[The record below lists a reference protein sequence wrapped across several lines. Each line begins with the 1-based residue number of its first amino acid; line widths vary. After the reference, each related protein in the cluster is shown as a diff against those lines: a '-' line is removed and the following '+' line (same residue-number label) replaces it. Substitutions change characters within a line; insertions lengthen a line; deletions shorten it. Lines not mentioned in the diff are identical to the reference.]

1 MNTLKSSLRYSFAGF
16 LCLFLFSCGEDR
28 TYQYEEKTARNHWM
42 MEVMRTQYLWGDSIK
57 EDKISWKDYFA
68 APDKFFPK
76 LTAFAPIKDSF
87 SWCEIDTIEEDYH
100 QRGHFNHIDSYG
112 LDFAL
117 MTDPTGTTSRQYAR
131 VITVMPNSPA
141 SRAGLQR
148 GDFIGVVDG
157 NRISSSTISNLEN
170 GKARTIVRSVLGVDT
185 AEEELIWESNDT
197 IQLERSERI
206 ADAPIANCLSLTTI
220 EEDPLVYLQCNKL
233 DFTASELANLISS
246 VRDMCPDILVL
257 DLRLCNDGTLESAI
271 NLGSYLLNSS
281 NTDLVFANT
290 IYRDSRS
297 EENSQIKFNTQ
308 LLSNRLQLGSI
319 YIVTSSY
326 TCGPA
331 EWLIRAL
338 KAADNNNGYIT
349 TIGTSSAGQ
358 IVMTE
363 SIKAPEYYTTINPA
377 VCYIADANLDY
388 DYSSGI
394 APDIEL
400 DEFEY
405 VYLYPYGDVREVIL
419 RYVLTNGEE

>member
-1 MNTLKSSLRYSFAGF
+1 
-16 LCLFLFSCGEDR
+16 
-28 TYQYEEKTARNHWM
+28 M

-290 IYRDSRS
+290 IYCDSRS